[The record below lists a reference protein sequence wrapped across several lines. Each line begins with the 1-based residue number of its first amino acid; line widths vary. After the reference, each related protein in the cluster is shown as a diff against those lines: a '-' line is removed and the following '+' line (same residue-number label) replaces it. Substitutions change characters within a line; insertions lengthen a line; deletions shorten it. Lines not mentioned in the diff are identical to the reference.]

1 MKNLGEDFYTALRK
15 NNRAVIT
22 IAIIAGLSIISAFAF
37 AFMVYQNS
45 TENIYAINEKSEL
58 VPLKKRDLK
67 DANLIQAKANIEY
80 FVQLYYTLDAYSM
93 KQKRERVLWLVGE
106 QPKSIIRDRAKKG
119 YFDEFLSIAGL
130 TQNAEILQ
138 HTLKINDEAPYQ
150 ASFVVRIQRI
160 NGGIVENYNN
170 NITLTMD
177 RVNRNYPYNPYGLLI
192 TQFSEN
198 LTRAE
203 IKKTE
208 EDLDL
213 KQSEEAIN
221 QNPKEDG
228 KGE

>member
-1 MKNLGEDFYTALRK
+1 
-15 NNRAVIT
+15 
-22 IAIIAGLSIISAFAF
+22 
-37 AFMVYQNS
+37 MVYQNS

-67 DANLIQAKANIEY
+67 EANLIQAKANIEY

-106 QPKSIIRDRAKKG
+106 QPKAIIRDRAKKG

>member
-67 DANLIQAKANIEY
+67 EANLIQAKANIEY

-106 QPKSIIRDRAKKG
+106 QPKAIIRDRAKKG

-203 IKKTE
+203 IKKNE
-208 EDLDL
+208 EDLEL

>member
-67 DANLIQAKANIEY
+67 EANLIQAKANIEY

-106 QPKSIIRDRAKKG
+106 QPKAIIRDRAKKG

-203 IKKTE
+203 IKKN
-208 EDLDL
+208 EDDLEL

>member
-37 AFMVYQNS
+37 AFMVYKNS

>member
-106 QPKSIIRDRAKKG
+106 QPKAIIRDRAKKG

>member
-67 DANLIQAKANIEY
+67 EANLIQAKANIEY

-106 QPKSIIRDRAKKG
+106 QPKAIIRDRAKKG

>member
-1 MKNLGEDFYTALRK
+1 
-15 NNRAVIT
+15 
-22 IAIIAGLSIISAFAF
+22 
-37 AFMVYQNS
+37 MVYQNS

-67 DANLIQAKANIEY
+67 EANLIQAKANIEY

-106 QPKSIIRDRAKKG
+106 QPKAIIRDRAKKG

-203 IKKTE
+203 IKKNE
-208 EDLDL
+208 EDLEL

>member
-45 TENIYAINEKSEL
+45 TKNIYAINEKSEL

-106 QPKSIIRDRAKKG
+106 QPKAIIRDRAKKG